1 MKNQIRRNKDKVAN
15 NPKWWAVLLPL
26 SMLIALQSWL
36 VMTYGSDALGGASQ
50 VALLL
55 TAGMSAIWGHL
66 VYGKTW
72 RTFGEEVERSIGRIA
87 TAMLILLAIGML
99 SSTWMVSGIV
109 PTFICYGLKILS
121 PRLFLFTACLISALI
136 AITTGSSWTTIAT
149 IGVGLIGIGNAL
161 GFHPGLT
168 AGAIISGAY
177 FGDKI
182 SPLSDTTVLA
192 SSSAGTDIFTH
203 IRYMAITT
211 LPSIT
216 IALLAYLVL
225 SLLHPAVAEAEVEMY
240 DSALR
245 STFHISP
252 WLLIVPGITALLII
266 RKVPALITLLISAL
280 AGSVAAFV
288 VQPHILWHIATGGPV
303 EQYAEASWGHV
314 LYAQM
319 ESLYSS
325 THISTGSA
333 EVDSLVS
340 THGMMGMLNTIF
352 LVISAATFGASLVAS
367 GMLGAFTGFLKEHL
381 SRRSSVVGGTVGM
394 GILSDI
400 ITGDQYLSIMLTC
413 NIFRPLYERQGYE
426 SRLLSR
432 SAEDSATVTSV
443 LIPWNSCGMT
453 QAMVLGVSTIVY
465 APFCFFNLLSPLMS
479 VLVAAIGFRIPPPKP
494 KEVAQLS

>member
-1 MKNQIRRNKDKVAN
+1 MKNEKNISEHN
-15 NPKWWAVLLPL
+15 NGKEPQWWAVLLPL
-26 SMLIALQSWL
+26 GLLIALQSWL
-36 VMTYGSDALGGASQ
+36 VVTYGSDALGGPSQ

-55 TAGMSAIWGHL
+55 TAGAAAIWGHL
-66 VYGKTW
+66 VYGKPW
-72 RTFGEEVERSIGRIA
+72 RAFGEGVEQSIGRIA

-121 PRLFLFTACLISALI
+121 PRLFLFTACIISALI

-192 SSSAGTDIFTH
+192 SSSAGTDLFTH
-203 IRYMAITT
+203 IRYMSITT
-211 LPSIT
+211 LPSIVL
-216 IALLAYLVL
+216 ALLAYLVL
-225 SLLHPAVAEAEVEMY
+225 SLMHPAAVQADVEMY

-245 STFHISP
+245 TTFRITP
-252 WLLIVPGITALLII
+252 WLLVVPGLTAVMIA
-266 RKVPALITLLISAL
+266 RKMPALITLLLSAL
-280 AGSVAAFV
+280 AGAVAAYVF
-288 VQPHILWHIATGGPV
+288 QPQILWHIASGMPV
-303 EQYAEASWGHV
+303 EQYTDASFGQ
-314 LYAQM
+314 LFYAQM

-325 THISTGSA
+325 THIATGFE

-340 THGMMGMLNTIF
+340 THGVTGMLNTIF
-352 LVISAATFGASLVAS
+352 LVVAAATFGSSLVAS
-367 GMLGAFTGFLKEHL
+367 GMLGAFTSFLKEHL
-381 SRRSSVVGGTVGM
+381 KRRTSVVGGTVGM
-394 GILSDI
+394 GILSDV

-432 SAEDSATVTSV
+432 STEDSATVTSV

-479 VLVAAIGFRIPPPKP
+479 ILVAATGFRIPPPQP
-494 KEVAQLS
+494 KEAADTV